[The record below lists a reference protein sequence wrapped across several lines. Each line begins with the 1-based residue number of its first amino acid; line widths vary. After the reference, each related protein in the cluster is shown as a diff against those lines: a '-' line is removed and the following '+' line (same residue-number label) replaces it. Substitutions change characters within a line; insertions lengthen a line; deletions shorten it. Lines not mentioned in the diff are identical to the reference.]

1 MSHQNSMRT
10 PLKTVRGLGSAKS
23 GVHHWWTQR
32 VSAMAMV
39 PLMIWAVYTVAQ
51 LPGLSFE
58 EARILVS
65 HPLNATLLLLFLITG
80 FWHAGLGLQ
89 VVIEDYVSGEASR
102 MIAILAVKMLL
113 VLLGALSVFSVLQI
127 AL

>member
-1 MSHQNSMRT
+1 MSNQNSMRT

-32 VSAMAMV
+32 VSALAMI
-39 PLMIWAVYTVAQ
+39 PLMIWAVFTVAQ
-51 LPGLSFE
+51 LPGLTFE
-58 EARILVS
+58 EARSLVS
-65 HPLNATLLLLFLITG
+65 HPLNATLFLLFLITG
-80 FWHAGLGLQ
+80 FWHASLGLQ
-89 VVIEDYVSGEASR
+89 VVIEDYVSGEGRR
-102 MIAILAVKMLL
+102 MMAILGIKMLL